1 MHEPLTS
8 ATDDLEIFQD
18 LGRACAEIVHD
29 VRNELNALKL
39 YATFLLKR
47 SEKSK
52 WQPDERETVTKLLAG
67 LERSA
72 GDLTMLVHYSRPI
85 EPARKSGIDVQQIVR
100 SICSDPGLR
109 ARLTG
114 DLEQALVAEC
124 GSGDFRG
131 EFDPV
136 LLTQA
141 FRAIT
146 LSVLKQQRQKGSLD
160 PIKIRSSKEESE
172 SGTVAVVDWEGAG
185 LKTADLLA
193 STGTTGVC
201 MSLAVRIVEAHRGT
215 IERHSESLRA
225 RLPLSG

>member
-1 MHEPLTS
+1 MTVSRSHARALIT
-8 ATDDLEIFQD
+8 ATGDREILQD

-85 EPARKSGIDVQQIVR
+85 EPAKRPGISVQQIVK
-100 SICSDPGLR
+100 SICSDRELG

-114 DLEQALVAEC
+114 DLERTLVAEYD
-124 GSGDFRG
+124 SGDFRG

-146 LSVLKQQRQKGSLD
+146 VSVLKQQRQKGSLD
-160 PIKIRSSKEESE
+160 PIKIRLSTEESE
-172 SGTVAVVDWEGAG
+172 SGTIVV
-185 LKTADLLA
+185 
-193 STGTTGVC
+193 
-201 MSLAVRIVEAHRGT
+201 
-215 IERHSESLRA
+215 
-225 RLPLSG
+225 